1 MKINELFVNE
11 LDREQKAQTA
21 NNIFMRFGV
30 KKPIST
36 VAGQDAEPYLVGYA
50 GFANTP
56 SDLKHAD
63 AKWKFHNLSKK
74 EDFVNAIKKMMAD
87 KAFTA
92 AGGVTIYVD
101 SQSLLNKF
109 PAYGEFIDM
118 VSRMGGDK
126 VRVEYKP
133 EPDPEDKGGGDR
145 GAGKKRTKAKWANP
159 RDEYDTPEKQTT
171 RYFTVTNPRLMNQ
184 LRRND
189 RVMQYYRP
197 NRKAFVMGQKE
208 FQAFVQA
215 FGRDDI
221 KIVDR
226 FKEEFEEMTS
236 AGNITTSMG
245 NGNGFVNGGPGTISR
260 AGVKKKKSKSKKA

>member
-133 EPDPEDKGGGDR
+133 EPDPEDKGGDR

-197 NRKAFVMGQKE
+197 NRNAFVMGQKE

-226 FKEEFEEMTS
+226 FKEEIEEMTS
-236 AGNITTSMG
+236 AGSVAAVVMPLG
-245 NGNGFVNGGPGTISR
+245 SKK
-260 AGVKKKKSKSKKA
+260 KKKKSTLIKR